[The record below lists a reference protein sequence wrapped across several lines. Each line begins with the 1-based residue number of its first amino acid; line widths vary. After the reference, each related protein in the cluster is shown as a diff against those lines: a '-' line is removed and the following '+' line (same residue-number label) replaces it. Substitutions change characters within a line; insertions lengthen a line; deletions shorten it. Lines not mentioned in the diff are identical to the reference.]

1 MQPLTLLALL
11 GFGALLPIFENST
24 TDDSDETADPPDTDP
39 APVVDGSSGDDLLTA
54 ALNETLSGAE
64 GNDTLKAEDTSVGA
78 VLNGGQG
85 ADSLSLFGT
94 IGTLNCGLGAD
105 RIEAFLSDAPPA
117 GAPDTTV
124 INGDE
129 GDDTIL
135 AVGP

>member
-54 ALNETLSGAE
+54 ALNETLSRTE

-105 RIEAFLSDAPPA
+105 RICPP
-117 GAPDTTV
+117 PSRSTRY
-124 INGDE
+124 IRQQRR
-129 GDDTIL
+129 
-135 AVGP
+135 